1 LSGGGIKLRVKK
13 PKFQMKKAIVSILAM
28 SVAAAFAA
36 DEVTTSTTTTT
47 TTYGTG
53 TITEYTPGTTFVVKE
68 TSGPVTYRY
77 GKKVV
82 YVTKSGKALTEDD
95 VRTRIKVGAPVRVQ
109 YGTEGDARVISRV
122 EIED

>member
-36 DEVTTSTTTTT
+36 DEVTTSTTTTK